1 MAMSII
7 KTHKTKGEIITA
19 RCGVH
24 VKEILHRVSEL
35 EKVSMSDV
43 ITKSVVEYHRRHYSD
58 ILKAEKELFGRRSS
72 GRGDLST
79 KRKQYL
85 REMLGGKHSHN

>member
-1 MAMSII
+1 MMAITKS
-7 KTHKTKGEIITA
+7 HKTKGEIITA

-43 ITKSVVEYHRRHYSD
+43 ITKSLVEYHRTHYSD
-58 ILKAEKELFGRRSS
+58 ILKAEKDLFGRCSS
-72 GRGDLST
+72 GRGDLSI

-85 REMLGGKHSHN
+85 RGMLGGKHSRN